1 MGGGSPQPKRRR
13 LKIRFLH
20 REQAIPPERL
30 QATVMIH
37 LGLAWRSHLDGDTIG
52 AIRRLSMAA
61 EAIMQLIEEWSG
73 TDLKTEVT
81 LDGGAA
87 DRQ

>member
-1 MGGGSPQPKRRR
+1 M
-13 LKIRFLH
+13 
-20 REQAIPPERL
+20 
-30 QATVMIH
+30 VN
-37 LGLAWRSHLDGDTIG
+37 LGMAMRAHLDGDSIR

-87 DRQ
+87 DSQ